1 MKKICGSKKNQ
12 AGIEGG
18 SGGVPEAPAV
28 PLNHRSPSTGLK
40 ALSSVLWAVSGAPTS
55 GEGGLRDRAA
65 AGSPYSPGLPRE
77 LGEAENGI
85 RGGALTKTASR

>member
-1 MKKICGSKKNQ
+1 MR
-12 AGIEGG
+12 IEGG
-18 SGGVPEAPAV
+18 LEGLPEAPVV
-28 PLNHRSPSTGLK
+28 PTNHRNPSTGLE
-40 ALSSVLWAVSGAPTS
+40 ALSSVLWAVSGALTS

-77 LGEAENGI
+77 PAEAENGI